1 MPVGLSLRHSEIP
14 TKRPPLRRGGAPAD
28 NPEVACGVTDRPFH
42 VKRCVPV
49 SRLPTPRSCSASS
62 GRAGLAGHT
71 PARARTRARRAFQR
85 DMTGPPSAPAMRRA
99 DENKQLQDAQAT
111 KDRAGSRPVLQ
122 ASPSPPGRTS
132 GSRVHSTSVIPSHS
146 DDRPPRSDCVSRE
159 TPSRSRRVPSLN
171 LEPPTELREPTP
183 PTRPTSGNRWR
194 RAPSAWSHRPR
205 SDVSRE
211 TPITKEVRDLH
222 FGRYAPRAGVRA
234 WPDIITSESVP
245 TGSSGRARPAF
256 RTRPIK

>member
-1 MPVGLSLRHSEIP
+1 MHAEP
-14 TKRPPLRRGGAPAD
+14 
-28 NPEVACGVTDRPFH
+28 
-42 VKRCVPV
+42 
-49 SRLPTPRSCSASS
+49 
-62 GRAGLAGHT
+62 
-71 PARARTRARRAFQR
+71 FQR
-85 DMTGPPSAPAMRRA
+85 DLTDPPPAPAMRRA

-111 KDRAGSRPVLQ
+111 KDRGGFRPVLQ
-122 ASPSPPGRTS
+122 VSPPPPGRTS
-132 GSRVHSTSVIPSHS
+132 DSRIDSTSVILGHS
-146 DDRPPRSDCVSRE
+146 DERPPRSGRVSRE
-159 TPSRSRRVPSLN
+159 TPNRSRRVPTLN
-171 LEPPTELREPTP
+171 LEPPTDLRAPTP

-222 FGRYAPRAGVRA
+222 FGWYAPRAGVRA